1 MHPRFI
7 FYYFWGWIACAVRG
21 GWVPFKSPRFIY
33 LLRFSSPLA
42 VEEDTV
48 QEAVMTPAPG
58 SVLVMMR
65 SLKRLGWGFSRIFH
79 GRYPAGR
86 FPYAFALF
94 LEP

>member
-1 MHPRFI
+1 M
-7 FYYFWGWIACAVRG
+7 WLEG
-21 GWVPFKSPRFIY
+21 GVFFLVKSSRFIY

-48 QEAVMTPAPG
+48 QAAVMPPAPG

-65 SLKRLGWGFSRIFH
+65 SLKRLGWGFRRIFH
-79 GRYPAGR
+79 GGYPASQ
-86 FPYAFALF
+86 FPRICPS